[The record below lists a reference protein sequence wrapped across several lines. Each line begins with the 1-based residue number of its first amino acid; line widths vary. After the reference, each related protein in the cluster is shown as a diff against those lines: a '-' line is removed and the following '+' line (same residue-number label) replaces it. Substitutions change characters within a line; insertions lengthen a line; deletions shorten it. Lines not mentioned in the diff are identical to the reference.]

1 MSYYIPLPICVY
13 VCAARVV
20 IFTDRVAH
28 TLEHNPRQ
36 VGAPSPVKMGGN
48 HNLIWQLALRKKKKR
63 ASLFYA
69 QQTGSPVKLA
79 RPRQLGLNYIAGLL
93 RDGSYRN
100 KPLQQLFL
108 VVAADV

>member
-48 HNLIWQLALRKKKKR
+48 HNLIWQLALRKKEKGQP
-63 ASLFYA
+63 F
-69 QQTGSPVKLA
+69 
-79 RPRQLGLNYIAGLL
+79 L
-93 RDGSYRN
+93 R
-100 KPLQQLFL
+100 
-108 VVAADV
+108 AADRKSSQVSST